1 MGTQSGRSDPGPG
14 PANDLTDVPGLHV
27 GCAQDERV
35 RTGVSVVLPAKAA
48 VCAADVR
55 GGGPGTRETDAL
67 RLEGLVDRADA
78 IVLSGGSVYGLAAA
92 DAVTAALGAR
102 GRGFALV
109 SQERVPVSP
118 IVPAAILY
126 DLANG
131 GAKDWRDR
139 PPYVGLAQ
147 EALAALRRPVPQGR
161 AGAGCGAAAGAHPG
175 GQGSASWR
183 EAGVTVAALAAVNSF
198 GSPYVPGTDRF
209 WAAPYEQGGEFGGRG
224 AAAAVG
230 VAGLPPD
237 TKSGTSPEAG
247 TNTTLAVI
255 ATDAALTK
263 PQAKRLAVMAQDGL
277 SRAIRPVHGPTDGDV
292 VFALATGEGAPIDLL
307 ELLRLGT
314 IAGDVLARAV
324 ARGVHAAEG

>member
-1 MGTQSGRSDPGPG
+1 MGTGSGQSDPGPG
-14 PANDLTDVPGLHV
+14 PANDLTDVANLHV
-27 GCAQDERV
+27 GCAQDEAA

-78 IVLSGGSVYGLAAA
+78 VVLSGGSVYGLAAA

-102 GRGFALV
+102 GRGFELV
-109 SQERVPVSP
+109 PQEGVPVSP

-131 GAKDWRDR
+131 GAKDWGDR

-147 EALAALRRPVPQGR
+147 EALAALGRPVPQGR
-161 AGAGCGAAAGAHPG
+161 AGAGYGATAGAHPG

-183 EAGVTVAALAAVNSF
+183 EAGITVAALAAVNSF
-198 GSPYVPGTDRF
+198 GSPYVPNTDRF
-209 WAAPYEQGGEFGGRG
+209 WAAPFEQGNEFGGRG
-224 AAAAVG
+224 
-230 VAGLPPD
+230 VAEADVSGLPPD
-237 TKSGTSPEAG
+237 TKLGAG
-247 TNTTLAVI
+247 TNTTIAVV

-263 PQAKRLAVMAQDGL
+263 AQAKRLAVMAQDGL
-277 SRAIRPVHGPTDGDV
+277 SRAIRPAHGPTDGDV
-292 VFALATGEGAPIDLL
+292 VFALATGEGAPVGTL

-314 IAGDVLARAV
+314 IAGDVLARAI
-324 ARGVHAAEG
+324 ARGVYAAEERRP